1 MPHLATTY
9 AAVNSIVTLGGQKA
23 LSSINRWSLF
33 FYCSFK
39 NSPFLTTLQLQ
50 FSELIQLL
58 FNLSFRDKLYN
69 FLLRMKDPSG
79 AFRCDF
85 KFVLEVPMKLIFSL
99 ISFMNVC
106 TCICYGDWSRISYLK
121 LHNFEFLLS
130 SACLFF
136 LCSSLLF
143 LCTTLEA
150 VLDLN
155 FWWCQ
160 GTCGGGLKG
169 LGIDASTRLILVRF
183 HI

>member
-1 MPHLATTY
+1 L
-9 AAVNSIVTLGGQKA
+9 
-23 LSSINRWSLF
+23 
-33 FYCSFK
+33 
-39 NSPFLTTLQLQ
+39 
-50 FSELIQLL
+50 ELIQLL
-58 FNLSFRDKLYN
+58 FNLSSRDKLYN

-85 KFVLEVPMKLIFSL
+85 KFVLAVPMKLIFSL
-99 ISFMNVC
+99 ISFIIVC
-106 TCICYGDWSRISYLK
+106 TYVCYSDWSIISYLK

-136 LCSSLLF
+136 PCSSLLF

-160 GTCGGGLKG
+160 GTCGVGLKG
-169 LGIDASTRLILVRF
+169 LGINVSTRVILVRF